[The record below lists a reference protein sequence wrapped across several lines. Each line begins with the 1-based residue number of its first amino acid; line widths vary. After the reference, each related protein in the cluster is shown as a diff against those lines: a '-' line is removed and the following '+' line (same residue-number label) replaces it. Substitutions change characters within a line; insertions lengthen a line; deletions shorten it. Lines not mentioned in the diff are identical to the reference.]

1 MFNKIL
7 TLVCVLTFIVALA
20 WFTNI
25 ARAQQCVTSGL
36 IAYWPFDEATIKGKT
51 AEDVWGDS
59 DGEIK
64 GEPEVVEGQVKEAL
78 RFDNVDNW
86 VLVDSKSINIDY
98 PQITLE
104 CWLYVENLAA
114 KSWSRIVSLEEGH
127 GANGAS
133 LMASKDP
140 SYGFKGSRRIIRIRH
155 VRKLENPR
163 SDGRGAD
170 NSYLL
175 EGMPKDAPN
184 ISASFATSY
193 DDCTEGFYNADLE
206 PVDSWRDPVAD
217 GDMVMCATTGDLNN
231 DGHNEIVLT
240 TRSGASG
247 VHALRWNPKTR
258 KLEEIW
264 SFLKTPTIRTR
275 AFRGTAIG
283 NFTKHEGREVCF
295 GGARTGLY
303 LVDQHGQLIA
313 HDRTIR
319 DMIQRI
325 DICDNDGDGYD
336 EMIVTSGRDD
346 PGGKVHYSR
355 WTPEDQKFEVMWLA
369 NVTPNGRGGNNC
381 YEALYHPNGHPD
393 GGPAI
398 AVSTEREGPR
408 EKRAGSLLLLDMKGR
423 ELWCYVYNEDEER
436 GGACDFAD
444 ITGDGVPEIISR
456 YIRKLKEPHELGVV
470 ILDNKGRKLARIPNV
485 SACTAGPY
493 VFRPNGPGTK
503 PVYLLAQTNVYE
515 IKVETP
521 EEE

>member
-1 MFNKIL
+1 M
-7 TLVCVLTFIVALA
+7 
-20 WFTNI
+20 
-25 ARAQQCVTSGL
+25 
-36 IAYWPFDEATIKGKT
+36 
-51 AEDVWGDS
+51 
-59 DGEIK
+59 
-64 GEPEVVEGQVKEAL
+64 
-78 RFDNVDNW
+78 
-86 VLVDSKSINIDY
+86 
-98 PQITLE
+98 
-104 CWLYVENLAA
+104 LAA
-114 KSWSRIVSLEEGH
+114 VSVAAVFWLNARRAGQAAVSIGSANLSYTDEQEKEWSAKVAAAEGDDDDGDDDGAGDTVVDFKYQPTEE
-127 GANGAS
+127 
-133 LMASKDP
+133 
-140 SYGFKGSRRIIRIRH
+140 IRIRFL
-155 VRKLENPR
+155 RTLENPR
-163 SDGRGAD
+163 PDGKGES
-170 NSYLL
+170 NSYILK
-175 EGMPKDAPN
+175 GMPKDAPN
-184 ISASFATSY
+184 FSASFSVGY

-206 PVDSWRDPVAD
+206 LVDSWRDPVAN
-217 GDMVMCATTGDLNN
+217 GDMVMCATSGDLNN

-247 VHALRWNPKTR
+247 VHAFRWNPKTR

-264 SFLKTPTIRTR
+264 SFLKTPTVRTK
-275 AFRGTAIG
+275 AYFRGTAVG

-303 LVDQHGQLIA
+303 LLDQHGQLIA
-313 HDRTIR
+313 HARTTIR
-319 DMIQRI
+319 DVIQRI

-336 EMIVTSGRDD
+336 EMIISSGRDN
-346 PGGKVHYSR
+346 PGGKVYYSR
-355 WTPEDQKFEVMWLA
+355 WTPDAKKFEVIWLA
-369 NVTPNGRGGNNC
+369 FVTPKGRGGNNC

-408 EKRAGSLLLLDMKGR
+408 EKRAGSLLLLDMKGN

-444 ITGDGVPEIISR
+444 ITGDGMPEIISR

-515 IKVETP
+515 ITVETP
-521 EEE
+521 EKK